1 MIINKKLLA
10 ICTGALLVG
19 CTIAEQ
25 PTATTAAINSADVIY
40 TNGTIFTVN
49 DQQRWAQAFAIDN
62 GEFVAVGSTED
73 VLKLQGEQTKIIDLG
88 GKLVMPGL
96 IDAHIHLGSWYGAKM
111 LEGKNLRFP
120 QGASIATMQ
129 EMLVDYAAKNPQ
141 LAVITAENYTS
152 TLFENGEPNKSV
164 LDEIIPDRP
173 VVIISDSEHEAWL
186 NSAALARVNITAD
199 TKDPQNGTIVR
210 DPKTGEP
217 SGTLREAAAGLWG
230 WAEMPTLTLEQEVK
244 GLKELLPYL
253 NSLGLTSLKVQHAQL
268 QEAQALKVL
277 DDNNELPMRFSL
289 GWTLLSPL
297 EVKTEETLREI
308 IANRADFNSDL
319 INPDFIKIN
328 IDGTP
333 TGTAFL
339 FEPYEGTDSYGDV
352 FVAEDQLTDYI
363 SEYDLLGLGATFHVM
378 GDAGVHRVINAIE
391 AVKKRNGSLKARH
404 QIAHSTMI
412 KAEDLP
418 RIVDLGI
425 VAEFSPP
432 DLIFDHPASAIIEG
446 AIGAKRMEQYSPMK
460 QLVDLGGKA
469 VVASD
474 GPLFWSEPLAVLAKM
489 SRRVYPDG
497 EKMSMAQVV
506 KSMTLD
512 AAYILNNDKAVGSIE
527 SGKHADFIIVDRNIF
542 EIKAEEAA
550 KAEVLQ
556 TFVGGKSVYQKAQ

>member
-1 MIINKKLLA
+1 M
-10 ICTGALLVG
+10 CTGALLVG

-49 DQQRWAQAFAIDN
+49 DKQQWAQAFAIDN

-73 VLKLQGEQTKIIDLG
+73 VLKLQGEQTNVIDLG

-152 TLFENGEPNKSV
+152 TLFVNGEPNKSV

-173 VVIISDSEHEAWL
+173 VVIISDTEHEAWL

-199 TKDPQNGTIVR
+199 TKDPQNGTIIR

-230 WAEMPTLTLEQEVK
+230 WAEMPTLTLEQEVN

-277 DDNNELPMRFSL
+277 DDNNELSMRFSL

-308 IANRADFNSDL
+308 IANRGDFNSDL

-352 FVAEDQLTDYI
+352 FVAEDQLADYI
-363 SEYDLLGLGATFHVM
+363 AEYDVLGLGATFHVM

-412 KAEDLP
+412 KAEDLQ

-432 DLIFDHPASAIIEG
+432 DLIFDHPASSIVEG

-469 VVASD
+469 VIASD
-474 GPLFWSEPLAVLAKM
+474 GPLFWSPPLAVLAKM

-497 EKMSMAQVV
+497 KTMSMAQVV

-527 SGKHADFIIVDRNIF
+527 SGKHADFIVVDRNIF

-556 TFVGGKSVYQKAQ
+556 TFIGGESVYQKAQ